1 MRSPGKGCKAGRA
14 GAPSAGEGEPPEA
27 VGRALPTGPELHPK
41 CSGKVSRRK
50 GQDLFHFR
58 MIIQRALS
66 RGARRSSVVSEQRW
80 RVGRW
85 GEQAP

>member
-1 MRSPGKGCKAGRA
+1 MLRSPGKGCKAGRA

-58 MIIQRALS
+58 MILS
-66 RGARRSSVVSEQRW
+66 
-80 RVGRW
+80 VGTLNVNTEVFTW
-85 GEQAP
+85 TWL